1 MPTINDVLQR
11 IREQKKEK
19 KKISEA
25 YRDVLAQSKPYQDAL
40 EKLKEARTKKAKI
53 EAEIRQEFASEFE
66 KVEKI
71 TQSLKADTQL
81 LTDLALNKFM
91 KGESIEV
98 TDENDVKYEPVFKVA
113 FKKQS

>member
-53 EAEIRQEFASEFE
+53 EAEIRQEFAAEFE